1 MSRIKTIIDKEWAE
15 VFKNR
20 LVVFTTIFMPLLFTA
35 LPLVILY
42 FTQTSSIGD
51 ALGELPEQFQALCQG
66 TTSGASCMQY
76 YLLSQFM
83 ILFMMM
89 PVIIPVN
96 IAAYSIVGEK
106 TTRSL
111 EPLLATPITTSELLI
126 GKNLAAASPA
136 VLATWAGY
144 LIFSIGA
151 FLITSSF
158 DLVGLILQPLWLIAI
173 LIVSPLLSILAV
185 NFAIM
190 VSSRV
195 TDPRVAEQ
203 LSVLVILPLMVV
215 VLGQVLG
222 FIVINQMIILLLGL
236 VILIL
241 NAILIPITNRIFQ
254 RENIL
259 TRWK

>member
-1 MSRIKTIIDKEWAE
+1 MNRIFTIIDKEWAE

-20 LVVFTTIFMPLLFTA
+20 LVVFTTIFMPLLFSA

-42 FTQTSSIGD
+42 FSQG
-51 ALGELPEQFQALCQG
+51 AELPDGISDLPQQFQVLCEG
-66 TTSGASCMQY
+66 IDAGVGCMQY
-76 YLLSQFM
+76 YFLSQFI
-83 ILFMMM
+83 ILFMML

-96 IAAYSIVGEK
+96 IAAYSVVGEK

-136 VLATWAGY
+136 VLATWGGY
-144 LIFSIGA
+144 MLFAIGA
-151 FLITSSF
+151 FLITNNWN
-158 DLVGLILQPLWLIAI
+158 LVRLILSPLWLVAI

-203 LSVLVILPLMVV
+203 LSVLVILPLLVV
-215 VLGQVLG
+215 FLGQVLG
-222 FIVINQMIILLLGL
+222 FIVINQMIILLLAL
-236 VILIL
+236 VILLL
-241 NAILIPITNRIFQ
+241 NAALIPLTIRIFQ